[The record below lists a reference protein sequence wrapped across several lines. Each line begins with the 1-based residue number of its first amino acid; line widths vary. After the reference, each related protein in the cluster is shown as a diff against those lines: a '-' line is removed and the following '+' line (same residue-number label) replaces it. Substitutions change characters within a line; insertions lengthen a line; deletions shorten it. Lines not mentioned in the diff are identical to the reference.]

1 MAKFFQNYTQYLR
14 VVNIQ
19 KEMDSKIYVVLIIIW
34 LMYLSRGKI
43 IFFEKYHNFVIL
55 PNEDSEPFLK
65 SGTKIKHNV
74 KNAKK
79 NRLPKKRKYIVDIVA
94 AVLIFLF
101 CLFNTFTIFKSN
113 RQRCSIKQ
121 AVYRN
126 SAMFTSKHLQA
137 LRSVT
142 LLKKTPEQVF
152 SCGFCKN
159 FAKSLR
165 TLTLKNIC
173 KRLLLYFVEKKY
185 KLCCVTLLLNQ

>member
-1 MAKFFQNYTQYLR
+1 MTQNLFKKVELKLSTMLR
-14 VVNIQ
+14 T
-19 KEMDSKIYVVLIIIW
+19 
-34 LMYLSRGKI
+34 
-43 IFFEKYHNFVIL
+43 
-55 PNEDSEPFLK
+55 P
-65 SGTKIKHNV
+65 
-74 KNAKK
+74 KK
-79 NRLPKKRKYIVDIVA
+79 NRLSKKRKYIVDIVA

-152 SCGFCKN
+152 SCGFCKI

-173 KRLLLYFVEKKY
+173 KRLLLYFVEKQY
-185 KLCCVTLLLNQ
+185 KLCCVTLLLN